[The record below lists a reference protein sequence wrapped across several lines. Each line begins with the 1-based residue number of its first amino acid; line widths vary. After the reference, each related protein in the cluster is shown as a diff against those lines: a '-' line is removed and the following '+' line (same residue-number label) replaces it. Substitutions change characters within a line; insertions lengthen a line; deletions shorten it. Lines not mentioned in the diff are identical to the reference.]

1 MCARWELRSDAEDR
15 VDELAL
21 RYRIALSDLA
31 DLTFADC
38 MHRLVAFD
46 RSACTLH
53 RVESETRRD
62 PRKVKIFE
70 GAETMG
76 DILTR
81 RTAAG

>member
-1 MCARWELRSDAEDR
+1 MPKIVWMKSRCARASPFGDP
-15 VDELAL
+15 
-21 RYRIALSDLA
+21 S